1 MKVVISAFLVLT
13 FILSSHAGDMFKERE
28 NRTVYKDSSL
38 SRVGEHD
45 YENTPLVGNTNA
57 IGAWET
63 AVYPVTSRGGT
74 GYTIANDAVLRDA
87 VFNPGAD
94 IAAGCVHRV
103 GMGEEFEDRRGNYNI
118 TNEQQRAALVQ
129 QIMDEGPERHAKT
142 GLSLPGGEFDVFN
155 DALTLPDGTYVNFTF
170 AEAREVARRW
180 GCRMP
185 NRDQAAAIRRHAEG
199 RGPDITLERNTPA
212 PQVYTARPHSPNNA
226 PQTYTNMTAMMNDS
240 EMIERAEVGRTR
252 LINGHFKW
260 YIDDGSGNFAFYGF
274 RYPSACSRTGYCQ
287 NGGSGGHGNHHID
300 YSQSV
305 RLICPRGD
313 RV

>member
-1 MKVVISAFLVLT
+1 SWSCCMKVVISAFLVVT
-13 FILSSHAGDMFKERE
+13 FILSSHAGDLYRERE
-28 NRTVYKDSSL
+28 DRTVYEDTTY
-38 SRVGEHD
+38 SRVGERN
-45 YENTPLVGNTNA
+45 YLGTPLAGNPNA

-103 GMGEEFEDRRGNYNI
+103 GMGEEFEDRRGEYDI

-142 GLSLPGGEFDVFN
+142 ALSLPGGEFDVFN

-185 NRDQAAAIRRHAEG
+185 NRDQAAAIRRHAEEQ
-199 RGPDITLERNTPA
+199 DA
-212 PQVYTARPHSPNNA
+212 VYTARPHSPNNA
-226 PQTYTNMTAMMNDS
+226 PQTYSNMTAMMNDPR
-240 EMIERAEVGRTR
+240 MIERAEVGRTR

-313 RV
+313 SV